1 MYWRNWDWEKTKKII
16 ISELQFFI
24 MRARVLIVIVTL
36 VACGYTVSAQDNLKI
51 GYTNADYILSLLP
64 EAKQIDAELKA
75 YEKQLQNQIQ
85 AKYQDLQTKVADY
98 EANVA
103 SYDELIRADK
113 EQEITQLQQSIQK
126 FSQDAE
132 TSMNNK
138 RNQLLKP
145 AYEKIG
151 NAIEQIAKENNYTHV
166 FSAGTPGVDILLYAR
181 EQDDVSNLILKKL
194 GITPPATTE

>member
-1 MYWRNWDWEKTKKII
+1 MKAKI
-16 ISELQFFI
+16 
-24 MRARVLIVIVTL
+24 LIVVIAL
-36 VACGYTVSAQDNLKI
+36 VACSYAVSAQDNLKI

-85 AKYQDLQTKVADY
+85 AKYTDLQAKVADY

-132 TSMNNK
+132 VSMSNK

-151 NAIEQIAKENNYTHV
+151 NAIEQTAIENNYTHI
-166 FSAGTPGVDILLYAR
+166 FSAGTPGFDVLLYAR

-194 GITPPATTE
+194 GITPPAAEE

>member
-1 MYWRNWDWEKTKKII
+1 MKSKF
-16 ISELQFFI
+16 LVVVV
-24 MRARVLIVIVTL
+24 AL
-36 VACGYTVSAQDNLKI
+36 VALGFSASAQDNLKL

-85 AKYQDLQTKVADY
+85 AKYQDLQAKVADY
-98 EANVA
+98 EKNVA

-113 EQEITQLQQSIQK
+113 EQEIQALQQSIQK

-132 TSMNNK
+132 VSMNKK
-138 RNQLLKP
+138 RNQLLQP

-151 NAIEQIAKENNYTHV
+151 NAIEQVAKENNYTHI
-166 FSAGTPGVDILLYAR
+166 FSAGTPGFDVLLYAR
-181 EQDDVSNLILKKL
+181 EEDDVSNLILKKL
-194 GITPPATTE
+194 GITPPAKTNGQ